1 MHVVAHGDGVVV
13 FLQAS
18 GSLLQM
24 LVEEGLM
31 VLQVLIL
38 GGLLRCLQLVCHW
51 LRRVEV
57 PDVRLDYVLL
67 TLARERCGSALVLLI
82 DLVQVN
88 HLLIGCRIQ
97 HGLIRKGVQLVA
109 GARDEGTVIELL
121 SLSLHDVDE
130 LIAGEALWVCSL
142 LASLIDLVG
151 CRGVHASCITCL
163 LRCLALLG

>member
-67 TLARERCGSALVLLI
+67 TLARERCWSALVLLI

-88 HLLIGCRIQ
+88 HLLIGCRIR
-97 HGLIRKGVQLVA
+97 HGLIRKGV
-109 GARDEGTVIELL
+109 
-121 SLSLHDVDE
+121 
-130 LIAGEALWVCSL
+130 
-142 LASLIDLVG
+142 
-151 CRGVHASCITCL
+151 
-163 LRCLALLG
+163 